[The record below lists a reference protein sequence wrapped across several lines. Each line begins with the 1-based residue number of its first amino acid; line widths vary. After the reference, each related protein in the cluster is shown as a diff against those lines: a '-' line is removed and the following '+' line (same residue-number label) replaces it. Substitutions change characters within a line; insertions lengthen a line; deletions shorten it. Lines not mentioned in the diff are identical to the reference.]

1 MTPIESIESVD
12 LFFVKKF
19 KKDLKGKMNWKEC
32 YEEGRKK
39 KKELFGRFS
48 SHLSLKKNA
57 FNGNRLEIDMCLE
70 ICLI

>member
-1 MTPIESIESVD
+1 MTPIVSIESVD

-32 YEEGRKK
+32 YEEGPK

-48 SHLSLKKNA
+48 SHLSLKKMHST
-57 FNGNRLEIDMCLE
+57 EIG
-70 ICLI
+70 